1 MHQWKTIALLA
12 LGTSCIML
20 GFVIFAF
27 FTLDRKLTQKDTE
40 IAQLT
45 REIAM
50 LQAPTIEE
58 TPQASAAEQPPTL
71 EDEVTT
77 IDEPKAVTTVE
88 NVAPAPVA
96 APSYKEQLAQY
107 APHLTQIYFVETYA
121 FDGVSY
127 HLLHEMYNNAEVR
140 GIYEEA
146 HSRVQYIFNEMNDVL
161 QSVLPPQQLAQ
172 FDEEQRVWQQMIDAR
187 VAELRSHGGSA
198 VGGNVATYLYD
209 ETMLRCKDI
218 LHNYFDVVE
227 ITGTLPY

>member
-77 IDEPKAVTTVE
+77 
-88 NVAPAPVA
+88 
-96 APSYKEQLAQY
+96 
-107 APHLTQIYFVETYA
+107 
-121 FDGVSY
+121 
-127 HLLHEMYNNAEVR
+127 YNR
-140 GIYEEA
+140 
-146 HSRVQYIFNEMNDVL
+146 
-161 QSVLPPQQLAQ
+161 
-172 FDEEQRVWQQMIDAR
+172 
-187 VAELRSHGGSA
+187 
-198 VGGNVATYLYD
+198 
-209 ETMLRCKDI
+209 
-218 LHNYFDVVE
+218 
-227 ITGTLPY
+227 